1 MKTTDKTPFNDAN
14 ISVEELKNK
23 VKKFTEER
31 EWQQFHNPKSLSMA
45 LASEAAEVMDLFLW
59 CDNQESYNELEKRR
73 QDVEYEIADVAILI
87 FAFCIRHNIDLSSAI
102 AKKQIE
108 AAKKYPVE
116 KCKGKSTKYT
126 EL

>member
-1 MKTTDKTPFNDAN
+1 MTDSTT
-14 ISVEELKNK
+14 SVETLKNK
-23 VKKFTEER
+23 IKKFTEER
-31 EWQQFHNPKSLSMA
+31 EWQQFHSPKNLSMA

-59 CDNQESYNELEKRR
+59 CDSKESYQELEKRR

-87 FAFCIRHNIDLSSAI
+87 FAFCIRHNIDLTSAI

-108 AAKKYPVE
+108 AAQKYPIE

-126 EL
+126 